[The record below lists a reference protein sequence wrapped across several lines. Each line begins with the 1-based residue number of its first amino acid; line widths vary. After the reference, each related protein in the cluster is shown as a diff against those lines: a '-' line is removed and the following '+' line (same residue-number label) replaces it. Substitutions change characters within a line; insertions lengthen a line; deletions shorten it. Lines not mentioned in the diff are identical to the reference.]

1 MNALVMTYLT
11 IVGMLLLTTFP
22 LLVPVMVTV
31 STVTRHR
38 ISEIWARPVP
48 PWAALSAAH

>member
-22 LLVPVMVTV
+22 LLVPVIVTV
-31 STVTRHR
+31 STVIRHR

-48 PWAALSAAH
+48 SWAALSAAH

>member
-1 MNALVMTYLT
+1 MNSVVMTYLT

-22 LLVPVMVTV
+22 LHVPVIVTV
-31 STVTRHR
+31 STVIRRR

-48 PWAALSAAH
+48 LGAALSAAH